1 VTKQEFRLGGPIER
15 FTRMMFTRIIAAL
28 ARTLRD
34 EALSIAQVAAL
45 HLIDQ
50 AGALRV
56 TVLADELT
64 LSASATS
71 RLVEGLVQRDLVARD
86 EDPDDRRARILSL
99 TPAGRRFI
107 EQVSEGRLATIAAAV
122 ETLPKEL
129 TARVLA
135 AVRSLGER

>member
-1 VTKQEFRLGGPIER
+1 MSKQDFRPGGPVER

-34 EALSIAQVAAL
+34 ESLSVAQVAAL

-56 TVLADELT
+56 SALAEELT

-71 RLVEGLVQRDLVARD
+71 RLAEGLVQRDLVARD
-86 EDPDDRRARILSL
+86 EDPDDRRAKVL
-99 TPAGRRFI
+99 TLTAAGRRFI
-107 EQVSEGRLATIAAAV
+107 ATISEGRLATIAGAA
-122 ETLPKEL
+122 EALPKEL
-129 TARVLA
+129 VARVLA
-135 AVRSLGER
+135 AMRSLGDR

>member
-1 VTKQEFRLGGPIER
+1 MTKQEFRLGGPVER
-15 FTRMMFTRIIAAL
+15 FTRAMFTRIIAAL

-56 TVLADELT
+56 SVLADELT

-71 RLVEGLVQRDLVARD
+71 RLVDGLVQRDLVARE
-86 EDPDDRRARILSL
+86 EDPEDRRAKLLTL

-107 EQVSEGRLATIAAAV
+107 DTISEGRLATIAGAA
-122 ETLPKEL
+122 EALPREL
-129 TARVLA
+129 VARVLA
-135 AVRSLGER
+135 AIRSLGDR

>member
-1 VTKQEFRLGGPIER
+1 MTKQDFRLGGPVER

-56 TVLADELT
+56 SVLADELT

-86 EDPDDRRARILSL
+86 EDPDDRRAKILTL
-99 TPAGRRFI
+99 TPAGRRFTEKI
-107 EQVSEGRLATIAAAV
+107 SEGRLATIAGAV
-122 ETLPKEL
+122 ESLPKEL
-129 TARVLA
+129 VARVLA
-135 AVRSLGER
+135 AMRSLGDR

>member
-1 VTKQEFRLGGPIER
+1 VTKQEFRLGGPVER

-86 EDPDDRRARILSL
+86 EDPDDRRAKVLTL

-107 EQVSEGRLATIAAAV
+107 ERVSEGRLATIAGAAQD
-122 ETLPKEL
+122 LPKEL
-129 TARVLA
+129 VARVLA
-135 AVRSLGER
+135 AMRSFADR

>member
-1 VTKQEFRLGGPIER
+1 MTKQDFRLGGPVER

-56 TVLADELT
+56 SVLADELT

-86 EDPDDRRARILSL
+86 EDPDDRRAKILTL
-99 TPAGRRFI
+99 TPAGRRFT
-107 EQVSEGRLATIAAAV
+107 TIAGAV
-122 ETLPKEL
+122 ESLPKEL
-129 TARVLA
+129 VARVLA
-135 AVRSLGER
+135 AMRSLGDR